1 MTFIFLIFTFKSR
14 GSFLR
19 AGAKAPTLW
28 LSGGNRRVMCNAGIC
43 RHYILSCMYRF
54 SFFRILQLVCLHCS
68 RCRFDVSASMTDLYS
83 LVLFSFSSFPP
94 FCFSTIFLFYYDS
107 FLFSPPKAPVSFPH
121 PRPSN
126 GGLSNTPKSPLG
138 ARGDLAETSSEFW

>member
-54 SFFRILQLVCLHCS
+54 SFFRIPWWVCPHRS
-68 RCRFDVSASMTDLYS
+68 RHRFDVSASMTDLYS

-94 FCFSTIFLFYYDS
+94 FYFSILLFYYDS
-107 FLFSPPKAPVSFPH
+107 FLFFRMFFFSHHPKAPL
-121 PRPSN
+121 
-126 GGLSNTPKSPLG
+126 GLRG
-138 ARGDLAETSSEFW
+138 AVEH

>member
-28 LSGGNRRVMCNAGIC
+28 LFFGNRRVMCNAGIC

-94 FCFSTIFLFYYDS
+94 FCFSTIFLFYYFS
-107 FLFSPPKAPVSFPH
+107 MILFFFPTQGSCFFSPPKALQWRAVEH
-121 PRPSN
+121 P
-126 GGLSNTPKSPLG
+126 
-138 ARGDLAETSSEFW
+138 

>member
-54 SFFRILQLVCLHCS
+54 SFFRIPWWVCPHRSRHIFGESAVSTDPGNLVS
-68 RCRFDVSASMTDLYS
+68 V
-83 LVLFSFSSFPP
+83 SSFPP

-138 ARGDLAETSSEFW
+138 ARGDLAEP

>member
-54 SFFRILQLVCLHCS
+54 SFFRIPWWVCPHRSRHIFGESAVSTDPGNLVS
-68 RCRFDVSASMTDLYS
+68 V
-83 LVLFSFSSFPP
+83 SSFLLSV
-94 FCFSTIFLFYYDS
+94 FLLFYI
-107 FLFSPPKAPVSFPH
+107 LFFFPH

-138 ARGDLAETSSEFW
+138 ARGDLAETSSEFLQGSRSFRP

>member
-1 MTFIFLIFTFKSR
+1 MTFIFLIFTFKSL

-54 SFFRILQLVCLHCS
+54 SFFRIPWWVCPHRSRHIFGESAVSTDPGNLVSVSSFLLSVFRMVNHLPAEHHLLLLRVRMRIQSVPASPHSS
-68 RCRFDVSASMTDLYS
+68 RCNPYH
-83 LVLFSFSSFPP
+83 
-94 FCFSTIFLFYYDS
+94 
-107 FLFSPPKAPVSFPH
+107 SP
-121 PRPSN
+121 
-126 GGLSNTPKSPLG
+126 
-138 ARGDLAETSSEFW
+138 

>member
-28 LSGGNRRVMCNAGIC
+28 LSAGNRRVMCNAGIC

-54 SFFRILQLVCLHCS
+54 SFFRIPWWVCPHRSRHIFGESAVSTDPGNLVSVSSFLLSVFRMVNHLPVEHHLLRVRMRIQSVPASPHSS
-68 RCRFDVSASMTDLYS
+68 RCNPYH
-83 LVLFSFSSFPP
+83 
-94 FCFSTIFLFYYDS
+94 
-107 FLFSPPKAPVSFPH
+107 SP
-121 PRPSN
+121 
-126 GGLSNTPKSPLG
+126 
-138 ARGDLAETSSEFW
+138 